1 MVCGMMFSMQLVIT
15 LVSFRLEANVP
26 ILQNLDDL

>member
-1 MVCGMMFSMQLVIT
+1 MVCGMMFLMQLVII
-15 LVSFRLEANVP
+15 LVYFRLEADVL

>member
-1 MVCGMMFSMQLVIT
+1 MMCGMMFLMQLVII
-15 LVSFRLEANVP
+15 LVSFRLEADVP

>member
-1 MVCGMMFSMQLVIT
+1 MCGMVFPIELLII
-15 LVSFRLEANVP
+15 LICFRLEADVP

>member
-1 MVCGMMFSMQLVIT
+1 MMFGMMVLMQMVIILVC
-15 LVSFRLEANVP
+15 FRLEADVP

>member
-1 MVCGMMFSMQLVIT
+1 MFGMMFLMQLVIILVCFT
-15 LVSFRLEANVP
+15 LEPDVP

>member
-1 MVCGMMFSMQLVIT
+1 MMFGMMFLMQLAIIMVC
-15 LVSFRLEANVP
+15 FRLETDVP